1 MTIRHTA
8 LFSALALAGGFIGGL
23 ASGVRTIP
31 AEAKQVPQ
39 VRTENQIH
47 VPNNGLRFVTE
58 DNRTI
63 AVLGVQRNNGALA
76 LLDSNGEPSVMLAAG
91 PGGTVS
97 IRSVQGGGLL
107 EINSADGRSKA
118 RMSAQSAEA
127 IIETNVQGSLLV
139 LRSRAAGS
147 KLMLPGG
154 QNSRGIEL
162 ATGTQ
167 GSSIGIF
174 GTTGRA
180 ALIAQSGTT
189 GGLLS
194 LHDAQGEKSATV
206 SGVGTFVS
214 IKDGR
219 PAWQA
224 PPKRE
229 D

>member
-8 LFSALALAGGFIGGL
+8 LFSALALAGGFLGGL

-39 VRTENQIH
+39 IRRENQIF
-47 VPNNGLRFVTE
+47 VPNNGLRFITE
-58 DNRTI
+58 DNRTVAI
-63 AVLGVQRNNGALA
+63 LGVQGNNGALA
-76 LLDSNGEPSVMLAAG
+76 LLDSDGVPSVMLAAG
-91 PGGTVS
+91 TGGTVN
-97 IRSVQGGGLL
+97 IRSVQGGSLL
-107 EINSADGRSKA
+107 ELASADGRSKA

-147 KLMLPGG
+147 RLMLPGG

-162 ATGTQ
+162 ATGAQ
-167 GSSIGIF
+167 GASISLFGSS
-174 GTTGRA
+174 GRA
-180 ALIAQSGTT
+180 ALTAQSIAS

-194 LHDAQGEKSATV
+194 LHDARGETSATV

-214 IKDGR
+214 VKDGR
-219 PAWQA
+219 PVWQA
-224 PPKRE
+224 PPSRE

>member
-8 LFSALALAGGFIGGL
+8 LFSALALAGGFLGGL

-31 AEAKQVPQ
+31 AEAKQIPQ
-39 VRTENQIH
+39 IRSDNLIL

-58 DNRTI
+58 EGRTI
-63 AVLGVQRNNGALA
+63 AVLGVQGNNGALA
-76 LLDSNGEPSVMLAAG
+76 LLDSNGMPSVMLAAG
-91 PGGTVS
+91 PGGTVN

-107 EINSADGRSKA
+107 EITSADGRSKA

-147 KLMLPGG
+147 KLMLPGAR
-154 QNSRGIEL
+154 NARGIEL

-167 GSSIGIF
+167 GSSISIF

-180 ALIAQSGTT
+180 ALTAKTGPT
-189 GGLLS
+189 GGLLT
-194 LHDAQGEKSATV
+194 LHDAQGETSATV

-214 IKDGR
+214 VKDGR
-219 PAWQA
+219 TVWQA